1 MRFFIVFISNKKE
14 NLQYSCGHIQS
25 CTDFIFLLL
34 LSLRVLQHL
43 SNSTLKC
50 SQHENKARR
59 YDDVWVTLSFSS
71 PSFRA
76 SPTAA
81 AQVFPTGFLHF
92 FSLHAHTYY
101 WLIQWCARSVL
112 VMKLK
117 SHCRSESELKL
128 TLRLF
133 DIILLFRQETCLWSL
148 ETFFAGSMWNR
159 IEGFKSESSC
169 RKVASV
175 CWE

>member
-1 MRFFIVFISNKKE
+1 MFISNKKE
-14 NLQYSCGHIQS
+14 NQQYSCGHIQS

-34 LSLRVLQHL
+34 LSLLVLQHL

-59 YDDVWVTLSFSS
+59 YDDMWVTLSFSS

-81 AQVFPTGFLHF
+81 AQVFPTGFLYF
-92 FSLHAHTYY
+92 FTCMHTHITDWSSDVPGLY
-101 WLIQWCARSVL
+101 WLWNLRVIAEV
-112 VMKLK
+112 
-117 SHCRSESELKL
+117 KL

-148 ETFFAGSMWNR
+148 ETFFAESMWNG
-159 IEGFKSESSC
+159 IEGFKSEISC